1 MILKF
6 LFFFSSI
13 LLPMACLPTAGII
26 GSIVSGASGA
36 FGTLR
41 GLLPF
46 GRGSKKKE
54 IHVTNKNRRHSVTNV
69 TNSHNRHR
77 TSVETVNY
85 FRNDYYGNNG
95 DKHFRKTRTDTRG
108 AQSGQDRKDSTTQT
122 SSSEFTP
129 RTDVRVRSAPAQ
141 VIRTVAAV
149 AGSIV
154 EE

>member
-1 MILKF
+1 
-6 LFFFSSI
+6 
-13 LLPMACLPTAGII
+13 MACLPTAGII

-85 FRNDYYGNNG
+85 FRNGYYGDNG
-95 DKHFRKTRTDTRG
+95 DRHFRKTRTDLRG
-108 AQSGQDRKDSTTQT
+108 FQDRKDSATQT

-141 VIRTVAAV
+141 VIRTVEAV
-149 AGSIV
+149 V